1 MGKEPQMLAPAEHQ
15 VCVVACHPHKEVAA
29 VGYEDGLV
37 LLVRMTDGAEVL
49 ARRPGGTPVSAL
61 AWNAKGTALAFG
73 TEDGEAGVINLP

>member
-1 MGKEPQMLAPAEHQ
+1 MPRTLAPAEHQ

-29 VGYEDGLV
+29 VGYEDGVV

-49 ARRPGGTPVSAL
+49 ARQPGGTPVSSL

-73 TEDGEAGVINLP
+73 AEDGEAGVVDLA